1 MLHVETKDDVA
12 LSVATL
18 KKSKTLDGPLENPQK
33 TPGQICG
40 KIELFLE
47 KMELFLEKM
56 ELFFKKAAFVQN
68 ISDDLFF

>member
-1 MLHVETKDDVA
+1 MHKQTWRPL
-12 LSVATL
+12 LSNPSISVATV
-18 KKSKTLDGPLENPQK
+18 KKSKTLDGPLKNPQK

-56 ELFFKKAAFVQN
+56 ELF
-68 ISDDLFF
+68 